1 MCTKMGH
8 LKVDEYVTS
17 EICICCRLSM
27 AYVLPCLL
35 IFLSPVMCMWEY
47 FFIEMIPQRFIAKH
61 ETKIHSVSI
70 LSQVYSRVNK
80 NVLAT

>member
-1 MCTKMGH
+1 MGH

-17 EICICCRLSM
+17 EICSCCRLSI
-27 AYVLPCLL
+27 AYVMPCLP
-35 IFLSPVMCMWEY
+35 ISSVSVMCLWEY
-47 FFIEMIPQRFIAKH
+47 FLIEMIPQRFIAKH

-70 LSQVYSRVNK
+70 LSQLYSRVNK